1 MNNYEQFLATKAI
14 TVQETGFEPDQ
25 LAKHLFDYQKA
36 VTRWALKKGK
46 ACIFAGTGMG
56 KTAMQLEWARQ
67 VAQHAGPVLILT
79 PLAIAKQT
87 EKEAL
92 RFKQAGKAVR
102 QETDDLIQIANYE
115 NLHHFNPSSFSGI
128 VLDESSILKSF
139 TGKIR
144 TEIIEKFQATPYK
157 LACTATPAPNDIEEI
172 GNHAEFIGVMRR
184 VEMLAMFFNHD
195 GGDTGKWRLKGHAQ
209 EHFWKW
215 MCQWAMMFTKPSDI
229 GFSDKGFELPELR
242 YHEIKLQS
250 EIKMDGMLFAVAP
263 DLTQKREIRKQTL
276 ENRVNECVK
285 IAKKEKG
292 SVLVWCDYNDEST
305 MLSERIKGAKEVT
318 GSMTNDQKEQV
329 MTEFSD
335 GDLRVLVSKS
345 SICGFGMNW
354 QHCNKM
360 IFAGLSDSWEQFYQA
375 VRRCWRFGQ
384 KEAVDV
390 YIVTD
395 GMDSTVANIRR
406 KEDQALTMQREMI
419 KHMEKEM
426 KKELTG
432 TTSEKSVY
440 KRAKEEKELYTMH
453 LGDCVEVSRE
463 LESESIDFSIFSPP
477 FASLYTY
484 SNSERDMGNSRND
497 KEFYRHFVFLI
508 RELFRTLKTGRAI
521 AVHCMDMPLMKGR
534 DGEIGM
540 KDFPGKIIRSFERA
554 GFVFDGR
561 ITIWKN
567 PVVEMQRTKSIRLL
581 HKQLKKDSAI
591 SGPSAP
597 DYLLKF
603 KKPGVNPNPITHT
616 NESFPVDLWQKIAS
630 PVWMDINQSK
640 TLQYMSAR
648 DQQDEKHICPL
659 QLDVIERALMLW
671 SKPGDV
677 VLSPFAGIGSEGY
690 QALKMGRKFIG
701 IELKESY
708 WNLAVKNLG
717 QAIFELSQ
725 ETLFSEATA

>member
-1 MNNYEQFLATKAI
+1 MNDYEQFLATKAI
-14 TVQETGFEPDQ
+14 TVQETGFEPDK

-36 VTRWALKKGK
+36 VTSWALKKGK

-102 QETDDLIQIANYE
+102 QETDDMIQIANYE
-115 NLHHFNPSSFSGI
+115 NLHHFNPASFSGI

-292 SVLVWCDYNDEST
+292 PVLVWCDYNDEST
-305 MLSERIKGAKEVT
+305 ALS
-318 GSMTNDQKEQV
+318 
-329 MTEFSD
+329 
-335 GDLRVLVSKS
+335 
-345 SICGFGMNW
+345 
-354 QHCNKM
+354 
-360 IFAGLSDSWEQFYQA
+360 
-375 VRRCWRFGQ
+375 
-384 KEAVDV
+384 
-390 YIVTD
+390 
-395 GMDSTVANIRR
+395 
-406 KEDQALTMQREMI
+406 
-419 KHMEKEM
+419 
-426 KKELTG
+426 
-432 TTSEKSVY
+432 
-440 KRAKEEKELYTMH
+440 
-453 LGDCVEVSRE
+453 
-463 LESESIDFSIFSPP
+463 
-477 FASLYTY
+477 
-484 SNSERDMGNSRND
+484 
-497 KEFYRHFVFLI
+497 
-508 RELFRTLKTGRAI
+508 
-521 AVHCMDMPLMKGR
+521 
-534 DGEIGM
+534 
-540 KDFPGKIIRSFERA
+540 
-554 GFVFDGR
+554 
-561 ITIWKN
+561 
-567 PVVEMQRTKSIRLL
+567 
-581 HKQLKKDSAI
+581 
-591 SGPSAP
+591 
-597 DYLLKF
+597 
-603 KKPGVNPNPITHT
+603 
-616 NESFPVDLWQKIAS
+616 
-630 PVWMDINQSK
+630 
-640 TLQYMSAR
+640 
-648 DQQDEKHICPL
+648 
-659 QLDVIERALMLW
+659 
-671 SKPGDV
+671 
-677 VLSPFAGIGSEGY
+677 
-690 QALKMGRKFIG
+690 
-701 IELKESY
+701 
-708 WNLAVKNLG
+708 
-717 QAIFELSQ
+717 
-725 ETLFSEATA
+725 